1 LLAPASPAIDHTIEN
16 QSPQT
21 NQQITTQQ
29 ISQEHDVETICQS
42 IERVSLP
49 QFTQYH
55 ESENLYDSDSDRDD
69 NLVAG
74 FAPQDQLIPSSS
86 DILTTS
92 ITLSTLIVHRG
103 MEVPT
108 SPHMTSVVNHTVK
121 APKGLILAIYTNLT
135 KGLDKRRMATRP
147 RPNGVILNIS
157 LAWRR

>member
-1 LLAPASPAIDHTIEN
+1 MSTQLPPDAELLAPASPAIDHTIEN

-55 ESENLYDSDSDRDD
+55 ESETLYDSDSDRDD
-69 NLVAG
+69 TAHHPVAG
-74 FAPQDQLIPSSS
+74 FPQDQLIPSSS

-92 ITLSTLIVHRG
+92 ITPSTLIVHRG
-103 MEVPT
+103 
-108 SPHMTSVVNHTVK
+108 
-121 APKGLILAIYTNLT
+121 
-135 KGLDKRRMATRP
+135 
-147 RPNGVILNIS
+147 
-157 LAWRR
+157 